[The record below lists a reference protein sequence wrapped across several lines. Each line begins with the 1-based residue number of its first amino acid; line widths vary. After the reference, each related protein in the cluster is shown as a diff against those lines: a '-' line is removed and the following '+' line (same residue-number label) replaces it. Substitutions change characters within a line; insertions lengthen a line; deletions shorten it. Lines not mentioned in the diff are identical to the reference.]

1 MSSEMIEYIQQT
13 TTYSPT
19 VVTTVM
25 EAFYKYVQL
34 SLTNGQEIK
43 IKNFGNFGTSEQKER
58 MGRNPKTGEEVWI
71 EAKIRPYFKFSKTFR
86 DSVQPSQLPPGAPNQ
101 NVPDVAIAPP
111 FPPSIPPIPE
121 MGQPV
126 RAASA
131 QPNRQWHFANN
142 GNANLLREADLV
154 KAGVTKDSLLW
165 NPSKPTW
172 VKAGEIPELNYLFS

>member
-1 MSSEMIEYIQQT
+1 MSAEMIEYIQQT

-25 EAFYKYVQL
+25 ETFYKYVQL

-58 MGRNPKTGEEVWI
+58 MGRNPRTGEEVWI

-86 DSVQPSQLPPGAPNQ
+86 DSVQPSQLPPAAPNQ
-101 NVPDVAIAPP
+101 NVLDVAIAPP
-111 FPPSIPPIPE
+111 FPSFPSIPPIPE
-121 MGQPV
+121 MGQPE
-126 RAASA
+126 
-131 QPNRQWHFANN
+131 RQWHFANN

-165 NPSKPTW
+165 NPSMPTW
-172 VKAGEIPELNYLFS
+172 MKAGEIPELKYLFP